1 MRPLVLLG
9 LFLLVIGG
17 FLFYQGGALT
27 TREKVV
33 EVGDVRVTA
42 PEKHSVPLWIAGA
55 AVVVGLGFTAAGVQH
70 RGRA

>member
-17 FLFYQGGALT
+17 FLFYKGGAFT

-33 EVGDVRVTA
+33 EVGDLRVTA
-42 PEKHSVPLWIAGA
+42 PEKHSVPLWVAGA
-55 AVVVGLGFTAAGVQH
+55 AVVVGLGLTAAGVQQ